1 MVEVF
6 GDYVI
11 RLTKG
16 CCLLFRESKE
26 GRRCF
31 AGGGSDMGMTL
42 AERILSEHA
51 WRQIRAGEL
60 AVVKVDLTYTQ
71 DGTGPLAVRK
81 LQEMGFDRAHN
92 PQRTLFFF
100 DHASPSPRFEL
111 SNDHA
116 FLRAFAEETGI
127 QVSEIG
133 QGISHQVVA
142 EKWVRPADVVIGAD
156 SHTCTGGALGAF
168 ATGVGSTD
176 AAVAIGLGKVW
187 LRVPET
193 IRVVVEGSLPVGVYG
208 KDVILHLIGRIGAA
222 GATYKALEFVGDTI
236 EGLGMAG
243 RMTIA
248 NMSVEAGAKV
258 GLFPSDEVTRGWL
271 KQMERE
277 SEFRQLSPDPDA
289 TYEATVTIHAKE
301 LKPTIACPHQ
311 VDNTKTIDQLGEVRV
326 NQVFL
331 GTSCNGRLEDLH
343 IAAQILKGK
352 RIHPKTRVIVTPGSH
367 LVYKEALK
375 DGTMEIFVEAG
386 ALVTSP
392 GCGGCVGLHEG
403 VLGDGEVCLATQPR
417 NFQGRMGSP
426 KSFIYLGSPAVAA
439 ATAIE
444 GKIADPRK
452 YL

>member
-1 MVEVF
+1 
-6 GDYVI
+6 
-11 RLTKG
+11 
-16 CCLLFRESKE
+16 
-26 GRRCF
+26 
-31 AGGGSDMGMTL
+31 MGMTL
-42 AERILSEHA
+42 TEKILSEHA
-51 WRQIRAGEL
+51 WKEIRAGEI
-60 AVVKVDLTYTQ
+60 AVIRVDLAYVQ

-81 LQEMGFDRAHN
+81 LQEMNFSKVFN
-92 PQRTLFFF
+92 PQRTIFFF

-116 FLRAFAEETGI
+116 FLRAFADETGV

-142 EKWVRPADVVIGAD
+142 EKWVRPGDVVIGAD

-176 AAVAIGLGKVW
+176 AAVAIALGKVW

-193 IRVVVEGSLPVGVYG
+193 IRVVVEGKLPVGVYG
-208 KDVILHLIGRIGAA
+208 KDIILHLIGNIGAA

-236 EGLGMAG
+236 EGLAMAG
-243 RMTIA
+243 RITIG
-248 NMSVEAGAKV
+248 NMAVEAGAKV
-258 GLFPSDEVTRGWL
+258 GLFASDEITQGWL
-271 KQMERE
+271 NRMGRGK
-277 SEFRQLSPDPDA
+277 EFRQLSSDPDA
-289 TYEATVTIHAKE
+289 PYERTVPINARE

-311 VDNTKTIDQLGEVRV
+311 VDNTKTIDQLGEVKV
-326 NQVFL
+326 HQVYL

-343 IAAQILKGK
+343 VAAQILKGK
-352 RIHPKTRVIVTPGSH
+352 KVHGGTRMIVTPGSRV
-367 LVYKEALK
+367 VYMEALK
-375 DGTMEIFVEAG
+375 DGTMETFVEAG
-386 ALVTSP
+386 AVITSP

>member
-1 MVEVF
+1 
-6 GDYVI
+6 
-11 RLTKG
+11 
-16 CCLLFRESKE
+16 
-26 GRRCF
+26 
-31 AGGGSDMGMTL
+31 MGMTL
-42 AERILSEHA
+42 AEKILSEHA
-51 WRQIRAGEL
+51 WKEIRAGEI
-60 AVVKVDLTYTQ
+60 AVIRVDLAYAQ

-81 LQEMGFDRAHN
+81 LQEMGFNKVYN
-92 PQRTLFFF
+92 PQRTIFFF

-116 FLRAFAEETGI
+116 FLRAFADETGI

-142 EKWVRPADVVIGAD
+142 EKWVRPGDVVIGAD

-176 AAVAIGLGKVW
+176 AAVAIALGKVW

-193 IRVVVEGSLPVGVYG
+193 IRVVVEGKLPVGVFG
-208 KDVILHLIGRIGAA
+208 KDIILHLIGKIGAA
-222 GATYKALEFVGDTI
+222 GATYKALELVGDTI
-236 EGLGMAG
+236 ESLDMAG
-243 RMTIA
+243 RMTMG
-248 NMSVEAGAKV
+248 NMAVEAGAKV
-258 GLFPSDEVTRGWL
+258 GLFASDDITQGWL
-271 KQMERE
+271 NRMGRGK
-277 SEFRQLSPDPDA
+277 EFKKLSPDPDA
-289 TYEATVTIHAKE
+289 TYERTVAINARE

-326 NQVFL
+326 QQVYL

-352 RIHPKTRVIVTPGSH
+352 KVHASTRMIVTPGS
-367 LVYKEALK
+367 LVVYKEALK
-375 DGTMEIFVEAG
+375 DGTMETFVEAG
-386 ALVTSP
+386 AVITPP